1 MTNFS
6 VRTPYTITLIARNT
20 PSLLLL
26 VLFQGGCCQISH
38 IWNNRILG
46 DQFWK
51 LSCWPLRKI
60 SIRNFSIGFEIPFYM
75 SLFSTLLKSWNWL
88 GRQLSTRAIFFP
100 TLADFQ
106 ISFIQ
111 SIYDC
116 LGSFLSR
123 KIQRQMIIL
132 GILFDISGF
141 PQLWVNNVTVF
152 THSLLNK
159 GTICNELLILHDTL
173 FTNMKFLNKFRN
185 FLIFMSCLEME
196 YRIRR
201 IIKYVSY
208 ITEVLGIKSYVTIKA
223 LSIYQDLST

>member
-1 MTNFS
+1 MCWRNLESRSASKGSKNGIIKSYGVTLS
-6 VRTPYTITLIARNT
+6 EGSDGSRAEVRHGIDQQPRIFIFNC
-20 PSLLLL
+20 PN
-26 VLFQGGCCQISH
+26 GKIHGQIV
-38 IWNNRILG
+38 IL
-46 DQFWK
+46 
-51 LSCWPLRKI
+51 RV
-60 SIRNFSIGFEIPFYM
+60 
-75 SLFSTLLKSWNWL
+75 
-88 GRQLSTRAIFFP
+88 
-100 TLADFQ
+100 
-106 ISFIQ
+106 
-111 SIYDC
+111 
-116 LGSFLSR
+116 
-123 KIQRQMIIL
+123 
-132 GILFDISGF
+132 LFDISGF
-141 PQLWVNNVTVF
+141 PLLRDNNVTVF